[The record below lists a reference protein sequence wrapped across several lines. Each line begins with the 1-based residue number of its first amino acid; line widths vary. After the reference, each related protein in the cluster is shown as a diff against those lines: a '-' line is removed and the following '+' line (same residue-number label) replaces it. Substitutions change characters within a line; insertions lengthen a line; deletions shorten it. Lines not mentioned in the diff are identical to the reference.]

1 MDKWKLVPPD
11 GGWGWLVLFGSTLV
25 NVLVPG
31 TVKSFGVLFVE
42 FLEAFEASPAAAAW
56 IPALCYFLY
65 SSLGPVSSLL
75 SVKYSYRTVTL
86 IGGSFAAT
94 GMILSY
100 FADSVA
106 FLCISYG
113 VFVGTGAGLSF
124 PPTVYIVTSYF
135 LRLRGVANGLCIS
148 GSALGSII
156 LPPILRVLLELY
168 GYRGAVLLMG
178 GVTLNVWVAAL
189 FYDPV
194 EKHMKKVP
202 IETQESDSEELS
214 PLKPKFVI
222 STEDSMAS
230 LPQIPHNDS
239 FLENLDI
246 SSNNFNRS
254 VSSAA
259 MQNFKTPTSRERKI
273 SMPTGRNELIK
284 AKAGATG
291 SRTNMNSSSALH
303 AVPETGNGAMDLQS
317 QGRLTSSRRPRV
329 PRRSP
334 STSSFQYISTPYHGS
349 TLTLQPETFASSFS
363 LRSARKSDGK
373 EPESKK
379 NKFFDI
385 TLLKDPLYL
394 VILISNATNAV
405 SYTNFIILL
414 PSFALTLGYD
424 KNDGALLLSIVSALD
439 LVGRI
444 GGSALSDL
452 QLCPKAAYFIGGLF
466 VSGISLAVMPFFTG
480 YGMISV
486 CSAIFGLAS
495 GIYVG
500 VTAVIMADMLGEER
514 LQSTYGISL
523 FVNGILQL
531 VGPPICGIWFET
543 TKSYISLFCTLGVIL
558 VVGAVI
564 WGIVPFIK
572 KPQTEDNDDDDSS

>member
-1 MDKWKLVPPD
+1 
-11 GGWGWLVLFGSTLV
+11 
-25 NVLVPG
+25 
-31 TVKSFGVLFVE
+31 
-42 FLEAFEASPAAAAW
+42 
-56 IPALCYFLY
+56 
-65 SSLGPVSSLL
+65 
-75 SVKYSYRTVTL
+75 
-86 IGGSFAAT
+86 
-94 GMILSY
+94 
-100 FADSVA
+100 
-106 FLCISYG
+106 
-113 VFVGTGAGLSF
+113 
-124 PPTVYIVTSYF
+124 
-135 LRLRGVANGLCIS
+135 
-148 GSALGSII
+148 
-156 LPPILRVLLELY
+156 
-168 GYRGAVLLMG
+168 MG

-202 IETQESDSEELS
+202 IDSSKETESEEAT

-230 LPQIPHNDS
+230 LQQIPHNDS

-259 MQNFKTPTSRERKI
+259 VQNFKGPTSRERKI
-273 SMPTGRNELIK
+273 SMPGCRNEFMK
-284 AKAGATG
+284 AKAGTG

-303 AVPETGNGAMDLQS
+303 AVPESGNGAMDLQS
-317 QGRLTSSRRPRV
+317 QGRLTSSRRVRV
-329 PRRSP
+329 PKRSP
-334 STSSFQYISTPYHGS
+334 STSSFQYVSTPYHGS

-363 LRSARKSDGK
+363 LKSVKKTDGK
-373 EPESKK
+373 QEPVKK

-385 TLLKDPLYL
+385 SLLKDPLYL
-394 VILISNATNAV
+394 IILISNATNAV

-414 PSFALTLGYD
+414 PSYAKELGF
-424 KNDGALLLSIVSALD
+424 NMTMGALLLSVVSALD

-452 QLCPKAAYFIGGLF
+452 HLCPKAAYFIGGLL
-466 VSGISLAVMPFFTG
+466 VSGISLGIMPFFTT
-480 YGMISV
+480 YGMIAFCCAV
-486 CSAIFGLAS
+486 FGLAS

-531 VGPPICGIWFET
+531 VGPPLCGIWFEK
-543 TKSYISLFCTLGVIL
+543 TKSFVSLFCFLGVIL
-558 VVGAVI
+558 VVGAGI
-564 WGIVPFIK
+564 WVFVPFIR
-572 KPQTEDNDDDDSS
+572 KPQREDSDDDDDSS